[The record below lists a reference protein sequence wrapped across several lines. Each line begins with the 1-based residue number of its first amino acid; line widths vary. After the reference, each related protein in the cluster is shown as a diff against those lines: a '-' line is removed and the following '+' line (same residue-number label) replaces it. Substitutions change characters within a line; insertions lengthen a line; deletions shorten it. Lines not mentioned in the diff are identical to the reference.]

1 MGTIGEGFLIK
12 REFILGFLVVFA
24 LSGHGKFPPPF
35 GHFHTLFPGFKSKL
49 VPVILGGQNLK
60 HEKKEYLDEFLPV
73 QTIDELVRVVQ
84 LLEEFFNLLFLGTL
98 VESINMH
105 MSLPFL
111 IERLAVLAGNL
122 KKLMTFL

>member
-1 MGTIGEGFLIK
+1 MKTQK
-12 REFILGFLVVFA
+12 
-24 LSGHGKFPPPF
+24 
-35 GHFHTLFPGFKSKL
+35 
-49 VPVILGGQNLK
+49 N
-60 HEKKEYLDEFLPV
+60 EKKNKYLDGFLPV

-122 KKLMTFL
+122 KKFNIF

>member
-1 MGTIGEGFLIK
+1 MK
-12 REFILGFLVVFA
+12 
-24 LSGHGKFPPPF
+24 
-35 GHFHTLFPGFKSKL
+35 
-49 VPVILGGQNLK
+49 
-60 HEKKEYLDEFLPV
+60 KKEYLDEFLPV

>member
-1 MGTIGEGFLIK
+1 M
-12 REFILGFLVVFA
+12 
-24 LSGHGKFPPPF
+24 
-35 GHFHTLFPGFKSKL
+35 
-49 VPVILGGQNLK
+49 
-60 HEKKEYLDEFLPV
+60 KKINKYLDGFLPV
-73 QTIDELVRVVQ
+73 QTIDELVGVVQ

-122 KKLMTFL
+122 KKFNIF